1 MSPLESQH
9 AVVVFAEGI
18 PGFES
23 CRQFVLL
30 TGSGVEPFTIV
41 QGLGPDA
48 PAFAAID
55 PLRVV
60 DGYRAELGEADRAR
74 LLAQNDAGLVWLAII
89 SVGASGIPTANLRS
103 PLVINPASLRGIQL
117 IPADSAYSFEHPLR
131 AA

>member
-9 AVVVFAEGI
+9 AVVAFAEGI

-30 TGSGVEPFTIV
+30 TGPGVEPFTIV
-41 QGLGPDA
+41 QGLGPNA

-60 DGYRAELGEADRAR
+60 DGYRAELGDADKAR
-74 LLAQNDAGLVWLAII
+74 LLVEGDVNLAWLAIVT
-89 SVGASGIPTANLRS
+89 VGASGIPTANLRS
-103 PLVINPASLRGIQL
+103 PLVINPANLRGIQL
-117 IPADSAYSFEHPLR
+117 MPAESAYSFEHPLR